1 MKLAANC
8 KNDSENSI
16 KTKIP
21 SASELIDKMVMGI
34 EPDKRY
40 GGLINQ

>member
-1 MKLAANC
+1 MRLAAIC

-21 SASELIDKMVMGI
+21 SSSELIDKMVIGV
-34 EPDKRY
+34 ESKDT
-40 GGLINQ
+40 

>member
-1 MKLAANC
+1 MRLAAIC
-8 KNDSENSI
+8 KNDTENSI

-21 SASELIDKMVMGI
+21 AASELIDKMVIGI

-40 GGLINQ
+40 GGLIN